1 MIKAVLFDMDGT
13 LFDTEGLGLQLE
25 IDAGAEMGYP
35 VTMQMALDLLG
46 VTEKAGTEYLH
57 GYFPDLNGEEYWQR
71 FAEGMRK
78 SILQH
83 GTPLKKGCAEI
94 IAALREMGVPYA
106 IVSSSRREVIDFYL
120 AHSPLNG
127 LFDAI
132 VSGDLGLNSKP
143 APDCFLKGAE
153 LLHIAPENCY
163 VVEDSVHGLAAGRAA
178 GMHTIMVP
186 DILPYGK
193 LHEGL
198 VDYVAQDLT
207 AALDYIR
214 EDACSTL

>member
-35 VTMQMALDLLG
+35 VTMQMAHDLLG

-57 GYFPDLNGEEYWQR
+57 QFFPDLDGEEYWKR
-71 FAEGMRK
+71 FADGMRAHIIK
-78 SILQH
+78 E

-94 IAALREMGVPYA
+94 IAALREKDIPYA
-106 IVSSSRREVIDFYL
+106 IVSSSRRAVIDFYL
-120 AHSPLNG
+120 ENSPLKG
-127 LFDAI
+127 QFSAI

-153 LLHIAPENCY
+153 MLGVAPENCC
-163 VVEDSVHGLAAGRAA
+163 VVEDSVHGLRAGRAA
-178 GMHTIMVP
+178 GMHTVMVP
-186 DILPYGK
+186 DIIAYGAQ
-193 LHEGL
+193 HEGL
-198 VDYVAQDLT
+198 VDFVAEDLLI
-207 AALDYIR
+207 AAQHIM
-214 EDACSTL
+214 EGTCSPL

>member
-1 MIKAVLFDMDGT
+1 MRKAVLFDMDGT

-25 IDAGAEMGYP
+25 IDAGKEMGCP
-35 VTMQMALDLLG
+35 VTMQMALELLG

-57 GYFPDLNGEEYWQR
+57 GYFPELDGDEYWQR
-71 FAEGMRK
+71 FAQGMRK
-78 SILQH
+78 SILQN

-94 IAALREMGVPYA
+94 IAALREMGIPYA

-120 AHSPLNG
+120 AHSPLCG
-127 LFDAI
+127 LFDTI

-153 LLHIAPENCY
+153 LLHISPTDCY

-178 GMHTIMVP
+178 GMRTIMVP
-186 DILPYGK
+186 DILPYGEK
-193 LHEGL
+193 HEGL
-198 VDYVAQDLT
+198 VDYVARDLVD
-207 AALDYIR
+207 ALRFIR